1 MKMLEQIPSLPIIFP
16 LILFIFMLIKL
27 WQKKNHNSIR
37 PPGPRKYPF
46 IGNLPQLLGAPVH
59 QRLADLAKTYGPVM
73 SIQQGQIPSVVLSSV
88 ETAKEVL
95 KIQGEEF
102 AGRPSTMAL
111 DITFYDAQ
119 DIAYTEYGD
128 YWRQMKKISTL
139 EFLSAKRV
147 HSFKPVREERIS
159 IFLDSLR
166 SKGRSPVNLT
176 RTIYGLTNSI
186 IQITAFGKN
195 CKTREKLNLDKIR
208 EAVVDGTIADLFPR
222 FKFIASLSGAKSR
235 MMRAHKEIDVVL
247 DEILEEHKANKST
260 IGNNLMQV
268 LLDFQKNGGLQVPL
282 TTDQIKANML
292 EMFLSGSHTSSKI
305 TEWTMAEL
313 MRAPETMRKAQEE
326 VRRVFSEIGRVDE
339 SRIHECKYV
348 KNVLKEA
355 FRLHPPGPMVVRQ
368 CREITKVNG
377 YEILPGTTVFI
388 NVWAI
393 GRDPEVWTEPEKFN
407 PDRFEDSEIDY
418 RGAHM
423 ELIPFGAGK
432 RICPGLTLAVVYVE
446 LLLANLLYH
455 FDWEFPDGV
464 TQKTLDM
471 TEFFRGTLNRKEDL
485 YLIPVPSSS
494 LPKN

>member
-1 MKMLEQIPSLPIIFP
+1 MDLLLQTPPLPLLFTF
-16 LILFIFMLIKL
+16 LLFIFMLLKL
-27 WQKKNHNSIR
+27 WKKTDPNSVP

-46 IGNLPQLLGAPVH
+46 IGNLPQLTGAPVH
-59 QRLADLAKTYGPVM
+59 QRLAELSKTYGPVM
-73 SIQQGQIPSVVLSSV
+73 SIQQGQIPAVVISSV

-128 YWRQMKKISTL
+128 YWRQMRKISTL

-147 HSFKPVREERIS
+147 TSFKPVREEQIS
-159 IFLDSLR
+159 KFIGSLR
-166 SKGRSPVNLT
+166 SNGGSATNLT
-176 RTIYGLTNSI
+176 KTVYRLTNSI

-195 CKTREKLNLDKIR
+195 CKSREKLNLDKIR

-222 FKFIASLSGAKSR
+222 FKFIADLSGAKAR
-235 MMRAHKEIDVVL
+235 MMKEHKEIDVVL
-247 DEILEEHKANKST
+247 DEILEEHKANKAT
-260 IGNNLMQV
+260 IGENLLQV
-268 LLDFQKNGGLQVPL
+268 LLDFQKNGGLHVPL
-282 TTDQIKANML
+282 TTAQIKANML

-313 MRAPETMRKAQEE
+313 MRTPETMRKAQEE
-326 VRRVFSEIGRVDE
+326 VRRIFGEIGRVDE
-339 SRIHECKYV
+339 SRIQECKYLR
-348 KNVLKEA
+348 NVVKEA
-355 FRLHPPGPMVVRQ
+355 FRLHPPGPLVVRE
-368 CREITKVNG
+368 CREKTKVNG
-377 YEILPGTTVFI
+377 YEILPGTTVYI

-393 GRDPEVWTEPEKFN
+393 GRDSTVWTEPEKFN

-432 RICPGLTLAVVYVE
+432 RICPGVTLAIVYIE

-455 FDWEFPDGV
+455 FDWKFPDGI
-464 TQKTLDM
+464 TRKTLDM

-485 YLIPVPSSS
+485 YLIPIPFS
-494 LPKN
+494 P